1 MDATAGLTV
10 LGFPLGIMHRMH
22 YIERIDIK
30 DDQVHRAPI
39 PEETSPTHSDS
50 ILEALVQL
58 QSHGVV
64 LVLGV
69 DTPRQVFV
77 L

>member
-30 DDQVHRAPI
+30 DGQVTALPSLKKRRQLTPIVFLRHWFSFRAM
-39 PEETSPTHSDS
+39 E
-50 ILEALVQL
+50 LC
-58 QSHGVV
+58 
-64 LVLGV
+64 
-69 DTPRQVFV
+69 
-77 L
+77 